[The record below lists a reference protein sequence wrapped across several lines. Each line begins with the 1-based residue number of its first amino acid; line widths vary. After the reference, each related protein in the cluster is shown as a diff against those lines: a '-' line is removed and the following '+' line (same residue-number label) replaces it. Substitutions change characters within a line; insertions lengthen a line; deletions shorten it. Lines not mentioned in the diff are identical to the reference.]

1 MISKKSETCQQDT
14 ANGGIKVKVRIIGA
28 GAMGMLM
35 AGRLFQA
42 GVCVELVT
50 RTIGQANQIR
60 AEGLKLSDIGLQSEG
75 TGAILKVPALAME
88 ELGQRKSVKP
98 SNNMNPEAGTDDPD
112 VIMLMVKQ
120 TSITDDLA
128 FELSKQLIP
137 SSRLVC
143 FQNGIG
149 HIDRLSR
156 YNSLAQIWIAITTD
170 GAFKQTDHHVRHTGK
185 GTTWLGPA
193 LSNASTM
200 EMESVQNLQNL
211 LNHAGFSSMM
221 SNNINSKVW
230 NKLLINAVINPV
242 TAILHV
248 RNGALPR
255 TPAVLPLMRSLLDEA
270 SLLADRLGV
279 ELAADLW
286 EQILLVCE
294 RTADNHSS
302 MLQDVM
308 AGRTTEIE
316 AITGGLIQAASGLDL
331 QLPTHSVIYAMV
343 RSIEQQMEI
352 I

>member
-1 MISKKSETCQQDT
+1 
-14 ANGGIKVKVRIIGA
+14 
-28 GAMGMLM
+28 MLM

-60 AEGLKLSDIGLQSEG
+60 TEGLKLSESELQSEG

-88 ELGQRKSVKP
+88 ELGRSSVK
-98 SNNMNPEAGTDDPD
+98 SSINVNPEAGTDDPD

-128 FELSKQLIP
+128 FELSRQLTP

-156 YNSLAQIWIAITTD
+156 CISLAQIWIAITTD
-170 GAFKQTDHHVRHTGK
+170 GAFKQTDHLVRHTGK
-185 GTTWLGPA
+185 GTTWLGPV
-193 LSNASTM
+193 LSNTSTM
-200 EMESVQNLQNL
+200 EMEAVHNLQNL
-211 LNHAGFSSMM
+211 LNHAGFSSMV

-242 TAILHV
+242 TAILRV

-270 SLLADRLGV
+270 SLLADRLGI

-331 QLPTHSVIYAMV
+331 QLPTHSVMYATV